1 MRSIVITFLAICITG
16 SVYAQSDSAIAQRVL
31 KPQSTRSNDNFLLQL
46 GYTMWSGQP
55 DSIKTKGLSRTF
67 NMYLML
73 DFPFK
78 TNPKWS
84 VALGPGIATD
94 NIFFDEMNV
103 DIKGLSENL
112 VFSDVS
118 DTLHFKKY
126 KLATAYLE
134 APVELRFRS
143 NPDDDRKSF
152 KVAIGAKIGT
162 LVNAH
167 VKGKELLNSADNT
180 VNYYILKEN
189 SKRYF
194 NKTRLSVMGR
204 IGYGNFTLFASYAIT
219 PVFREGVGPTVRPLT
234 FGLSLSGL

>member
-118 DTLHFKKY
+118 DTLHFKK
-126 KLATAYLE
+126 
-134 APVELRFRS
+134 
-143 NPDDDRKSF
+143 
-152 KVAIGAKIGT
+152 
-162 LVNAH
+162 
-167 VKGKELLNSADNT
+167 
-180 VNYYILKEN
+180 
-189 SKRYF
+189 
-194 NKTRLSVMGR
+194 
-204 IGYGNFTLFASYAIT
+204 
-219 PVFREGVGPTVRPLT
+219 
-234 FGLSLSGL
+234 

>member
-180 VNYYILKEN
+180 VNDYILKEN

>member
-180 VNYYILKEN
+180 VNDYILKEN
-189 SKRYF
+189 IKRYF

>member
-118 DTLHFKKY
+118 DSLHFKKY

-180 VNYYILKEN
+180 VNDYILKEN

>member
-180 VNYYILKEN
+180 VNDYILKEN

-194 NKTRLSVMGR
+194 NNTRLSVMGR

>member
-180 VNYYILKEN
+180 VNDYILKEN

-204 IGYGNFTLFASYAIT
+204 IGYGNFTLFASYAST

>member
-118 DTLHFKKY
+118 DSLHFKKY

-180 VNYYILKEN
+180 VNDYILKEN

-219 PVFREGVGPTVRPLT
+219 PVVREGVGPTVRPLT

>member
-167 VKGKELLNSADNT
+167 VKGKELLKADDNT
-180 VNYYILKEN
+180 VYDYILKEN

>member
-46 GYTMWSGQP
+46 GYTLWSGQP

-180 VNYYILKEN
+180 VNDYILKEN

>member
-162 LVNAH
+162 LVNAQ

-180 VNYYILKEN
+180 VNDYILKEN